1 MRERL
6 TALDSTFLELEDADP
21 TAHMHIGGLMT
32 FGPPPGGGRP
42 DLEALRASVDERLD
56 ALPRYRMRLAPSSG
70 NGLERPVWEPD
81 PAFDVARHV
90 RHAALRPGAGR
101 DELLEWA
108 GEELSWRLD
117 RNAALWEIV
126 MVDGLAD
133 GRWALLTKTHHC
145 LVDGVGS
152 VDAVH
157 LLLDAEPDPAPREWR
172 PPPPAAHHGLL
183 AGAATAGLRL
193 VVHPHEVGDV
203 LRRGVAL
210 GELLAHE
217 ELHAAARTSLNRPI
231 GVRRRLREIHVSL
244 GDVAA
249 VRRALGGT
257 INDIVLTAVTGGLRA
272 LLLARGEALPVAGV
286 RAMVPVDVR
295 SDDEHGRLGNRVLS
309 LFVELPVIEADP
321 TDCLQAVRAAMDDVK
336 ASSQA
341 TGADTLLRVA
351 DLAPPAVHALFARS
365 LFATRLFNV
374 TVTNVP
380 GPPRDLY
387 ALGAHLESI
396 VPMVPLAA
404 EHAIGI
410 AIVSYAGALTFGV
423 IADRDAV
430 PDIDVVA
437 DGIADV
443 LAQLCGRAGAGA
455 ATISR

>member
-1 MRERL
+1 MSERL

-42 DLEALRASVDERLD
+42 DLEALRASIDARLD

-70 NGLERPVWEPD
+70 NGLERPAWERD

-90 RHAALRPGAGR
+90 RRAALTPGAGR
-101 DELLEWA
+101 DELLAWA

-117 RNAALWEIV
+117 RGAALWEIV

-157 LLLDAEPDPAPREWR
+157 LLLDAEPDPAPRDWR
-172 PPPPAAHHGLL
+172 PPPVAENRGLPGGAL
-183 AGAATAGLRL
+183 AGSMAAGLRL
-193 VVHPHEVGDV
+193 VLHPQDTV
-203 LRRGVAL
+203 RRGVAL

-231 GVRRRLREIHVSL
+231 GVRRRLREVHTSL
-244 GDVAA
+244 AEVAA
-249 VRRALGGT
+249 IRRALGGT
-257 INDIVLTAVTGGLRA
+257 VNDVVLAAVTGGLRA
-272 LLLARGEALPVAGV
+272 LLLARGEPPPSEGV

-295 SDDEHGRLGNRVLS
+295 AAEEHGKLGNRVLS
-309 LFVELPVIEADP
+309 LFVELPVADADP
-321 TDCLQAVRAAMDDVK
+321 VGCLQTVHAAMDAVK

-351 DLAPPAVHALFARS
+351 DLAPPVVHALFARS

-410 AIVSYAGALTFGV
+410 AIISYAGALTFGV

-430 PDIDVVA
+430 PEIDVVA
-437 DGIADV
+437 AGIADALAV
-443 LAQLCGRAGAGA
+443 LQERGGA
-455 ATISR
+455 AALSR